1 MAFRI
6 PGRKESIR
14 VFDRVKCLDTQYD
27 VFDVGVQHADGG
39 IDSVVVGV
47 SAYSLKKAIAALNS
61 KADAK
66 EAEAPATV

>member
-6 PGRKESIR
+6 PGRKETIR
-14 VFDRVKCLDTQYD
+14 VFDRVTTVDEQYD

-47 SAYSLKKAIAALNS
+47 SAYSLKKAIDALNT

-66 EAEAPATV
+66 EAEAPVTV